1 MIGKPWRKMV
11 FLGGYGAL
19 NVHRIYMMNSGLI
32 ILEDLLVSG
41 QFLLVGFNEINLSG
55 YITCFFV

>member
-1 MIGKPWRKMV
+1 MV